1 MLVLASIYL
10 GFASAN
16 ICQYAVQVS
25 WVRLSLDLLGWLSQF
40 KGLGPKADP
49 GCWVLRR
56 TPDIKVWPT
65 DRNRSNFPMQ
75 PQFHPNF
82 V

>member
-49 GCWVLRR
+49 RCWVLRR
-56 TPDIKVWPT
+56 IPDV
-65 DRNRSNFPMQ
+65 DRKFP
-75 PQFHPNF
+75 
-82 V
+82 